1 MKKYGIIPS
10 IKNMFETIKP
20 MPMKEK
26 IRHILTS
33 YTDWVFIVGIC
44 LVVMGMLV
52 FSFIFPGSKTVLE
65 GAVFNVNLSSQ
76 GVTNISDDVL
86 QLLETDTHN
95 KAVVVNK
102 YSFEYVTP
110 PEGDHFDSVQDMQ
123 NATSMIELMKQLGML
138 VSAKQLDFMIADPDS
153 MKYLNEQELCGDLSQ
168 LLTEDMFAQ
177 VTDQLVYM
185 KTGEEGV
192 STPVA
197 IDISGTAFAKA
208 FISSK
213 VTYVSF
219 VANTERPES
228 CQIFLQYIL
237 NWSETPN
244 N

>member
-153 MKYLNEQELCGDLSQ
+153 MKYLNEQELCGFYYYCLQ
-168 LLTEDMFAQ
+168 
-177 VTDQLVYM
+177 
-185 KTGEEGV
+185 
-192 STPVA
+192 
-197 IDISGTAFAKA
+197 AF
-208 FISSK
+208 
-213 VTYVSF
+213 
-219 VANTERPES
+219 
-228 CQIFLQYIL
+228 L
-237 NWSETPN
+237 
-244 N
+244 